1 MESNIS
7 AERFIIS
14 SDNWSF
20 KKLLDNI
27 ADGFK
32 KKKPQTLATPFIGA
46 IAWRLEKI
54 KALLKNSKPL
64 LTRESAKIA
73 QSKTFFDNS
82 KILNALP
89 NFQFTPLEKTIT
101 ESCAKYNNAAYTTR

>member
-20 KKLLDNI
+20 KKLLDSI
-27 ADGFK
+27 ADGFQ
-32 KKKPQTLATPFIGA
+32 KKKPHTLATPFIGA

-82 KILNALP
+82 KILSRTSQLSIYPFRKNYYRKLC
-89 NFQFTPLEKTIT
+89 EI
-101 ESCAKYNNAAYTTR
+101 